1 MSLRAG
7 TTPEQGR
14 YMQNKVN
21 FITKKRLIIP
31 ALLLLVLLSACGAS
45 KDALSAGGAFLPAE
59 DAPAEETETTE
70 TAKALPAPVCFVHV
84 CGAVVREGV
93 YELPEGARVFEAIAA
108 AGGLL
113 PEADAS
119 AVNQAQCVSD
129 GSRLRIPFAGEQTE
143 EGADAAGPAAKNGLI
158 DINTASEQ
166 ELQTLS
172 GIGEKRARDIVRYR
186 ETNGA
191 FLRIEDLMKVDGIKQ
206 KLFEQIREL
215 ITV

>member
-1 MSLRAG
+1 
-7 TTPEQGR
+7 
-14 YMQNKVN
+14 MQYKVI
-21 FITKKRLIIP
+21 FFTKKRLIFP

-59 DAPAEETETTE
+59 ETEAEERAE
-70 TAKALPAPVCFVHV
+70 ALPAAVCFVHV

-129 GSRLRIPFAGEQTE
+129 GSRLRIPFAGEQPE
-143 EGADAAGPAAKNGLI
+143 EGGGAAGPDAKSGLV

-186 ETNGA
+186 ETHGA